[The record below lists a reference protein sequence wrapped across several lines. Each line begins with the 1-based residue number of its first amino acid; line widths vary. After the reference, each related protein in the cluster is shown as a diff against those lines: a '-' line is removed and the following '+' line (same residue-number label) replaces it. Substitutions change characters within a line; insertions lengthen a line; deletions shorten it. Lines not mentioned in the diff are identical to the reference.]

1 MNDHGWVTGC
11 FEVGQSVTQ
20 VAKVKGMSKT
30 VILWIRKKKTFQNEN
45 AESKHAIAMVRLMS
59 IDISG

>member
-1 MNDHGWVTGC
+1 MFRGRAKCHSSC
-11 FEVGQSVTQ
+11 QSKRHVEKCYL
-20 VAKVKGMSKT
+20 VD
-30 VILWIRKKKTFQNEN
+30 KKKTFQNEN